1 MAKPLVAIVGRP
13 NVGKSTLFNRI
24 AGAPIAIV
32 EDLPGTTRDR
42 LYADVTWS
50 GREFTL
56 VDTGGL
62 ELVPT
67 DDISLRVQEQARLS
81 IREADLVLFL
91 VDAKAGLT
99 TVDLDIAEVLR
110 ESAKPLI
117 VVAAK
122 ADNEQRR
129 LEAAQFYELGLGDV
143 VAVSALHGTGIGDLL
158 DLVLE
163 CLPGAVPESEEELDA
178 VKVAIIGRPNVG
190 KSSLVNA
197 MVGEQ
202 RVIVSEIPG
211 TTRDAVDT
219 LLEREGQRVVLIDTA
234 GIRRR
239 GRIGVG
245 VEKYGVLRA
254 LRAIDRSDVCLLM
267 LDATEGATA
276 QDAHLAGYIVEA
288 WKGIVIVVNKWDL
301 LKGTGANVKEY
312 AERVRSELKFA
323 SYAPI
328 LFISARTGLRIGEIV
343 PTVLRVQKERGKR
356 VATSVLNDVVHRAVE
371 AHSPPSRKGRQLRVY
386 YASQVDVEP
395 PTVVFFVNDAS
406 LVHFTYERFMENRL
420 RDAFGFEGTPIKVVF
435 RTRGVSKEQLR

>member
-1 MAKPLVAIVGRP
+1 
-13 NVGKSTLFNRI
+13 
-24 AGAPIAIV
+24 
-32 EDLPGTTRDR
+32 
-42 LYADVTWS
+42 
-50 GREFTL
+50 
-56 VDTGGL
+56 
-62 ELVPT
+62 
-67 DDISLRVQEQARLS
+67 
-81 IREADLVLFL
+81 
-91 VDAKAGLT
+91 
-99 TVDLDIAEVLR
+99 
-110 ESAKPLI
+110 
-117 VVAAK
+117 
-122 ADNEQRR
+122 
-129 LEAAQFYELGLGDV
+129 
-143 VAVSALHGTGIGDLL
+143 
-158 DLVLE
+158 
-163 CLPGAVPESEEELDA
+163 VPESEEELDA

-323 SYAPI
+323 SYAPV

>member
-62 ELVPT
+62 ELEPS
-67 DDISLRVQEQARLS
+67 DDISSRVQEQARLS

-91 VDAKAGLT
+91 VDVKAGLT

-143 VAVSALHGTGIGDLL
+143 VAVSALQGTGIGDLL

-163 CLPGAVPESEEELDA
+163 CLPCAVPEAEEELDA

-239 GRIGVG
+239 GRVTVG

-254 LRAIDRSDVCLLM
+254 LRAIDRSDVCLLI
-267 LDATEGATA
+267 LDATEGVTA
-276 QDAHLAGYIVEA
+276 QDAHLAGYIIEA

-301 LKGTGANVKEY
+301 VKGTGVSVKDY
-312 AERVRSELKFA
+312 SERVRSELKFA

-343 PTVLRVQKERGKR
+343 PTVLRVQRERGKR
-356 VATSVLNDVVHRAVE
+356 VATSVLNDVVRRAVE

-395 PTVVFFVNDAS
+395 PTIVFFANDAS
-406 LVHFTYERFMENRL
+406 LVHFTYQRFMENRL
-420 RDAFGFEGTPIKVVF
+420 RDAFGFEGTPIKVMF
-435 RTRGVSKEQLR
+435 RTRGVGKEQLR